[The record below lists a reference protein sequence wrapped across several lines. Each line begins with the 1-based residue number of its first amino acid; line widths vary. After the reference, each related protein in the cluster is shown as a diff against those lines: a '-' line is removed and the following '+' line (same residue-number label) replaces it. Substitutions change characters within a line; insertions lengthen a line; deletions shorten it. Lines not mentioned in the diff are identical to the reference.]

1 MCGYADFA
9 AVLDEIANDANQNGE
24 TCNKASGM
32 YDRMCKLETGFF
44 ACFWHVILDRFNST
58 SKKLQDDQLDLNT
71 AVNLLK
77 SLETFVKSLPGRF
90 EEFESVGAQNSGTT
104 EYAQQNQRVRRAN
117 VRLNPLDYGYTSEVH
132 LSPRDRFR
140 IDSFVPVIDMLVSAL
155 STRVSAYKEICDRF
169 GFLHHI
175 DKLTTEELRT
185 AAKNLV
191 DIYSSDIE
199 DTLGDELNQF
209 LPLMALLGE
218 DKKPLQGSIEQWM
231 YTMMATKDL
240 KSVFPNIDIMLRIYL
255 CMMVSNCSGER
266 SFSKLKIIKNR
277 LRTTLDQ
284 EKLNWLSLMSIE
296 SDVLRSIDF
305 RDIIKDFANSKARK
319 VSIS

>member
-1 MCGYADFA
+1 
-9 AVLDEIANDANQNGE
+9 
-24 TCNKASGM
+24 
-32 YDRMCKLETGFF
+32 
-44 ACFWHVILDRFNST
+44 
-58 SKKLQDDQLDLNT
+58 
-71 AVNLLK
+71 
-77 SLETFVKSLPGRF
+77 
-90 EEFESVGAQNSGTT
+90 
-104 EYAQQNQRVRRAN
+104 
-117 VRLNPLDYGYTSEVH
+117 
-132 LSPRDRFR
+132 
-140 IDSFVPVIDMLVSAL
+140 MLVSAL

-175 DKLTTEELRT
+175 DKLTNEELRT

-191 DIYSSDIE
+191 AIYSSDIE

-209 LPLMALLGE
+209 LPLMALFG
-218 DKKPLQGSIEQWM
+218 DKKKLQGSIEQWM

-277 LRTTLDQ
+277 LRRTLDQ

>member
-1 MCGYADFA
+1 M
-9 AVLDEIANDANQNGE
+9 
-24 TCNKASGM
+24 
-32 YDRMCKLETGFF
+32 
-44 ACFWHVILDRFNST
+44 
-58 SKKLQDDQLDLNT
+58 
-71 AVNLLK
+71 LL
-77 SLETFVKSLPGRF
+77 
-90 EEFESVGAQNSGTT
+90 
-104 EYAQQNQRVRRAN
+104 
-117 VRLNPLDYGYTSEVH
+117 
-132 LSPRDRFR
+132 
-140 IDSFVPVIDMLVSAL
+140 SAL

-169 GFLHHI
+169 GFLQHI
-175 DKLTTEELRT
+175 DKLSTEELRT

-191 DIYSSDIE
+191 GIYSSDIE
-199 DTLGDELNQF
+199 DTLGDELIQF
-209 LPLMALLGE
+209 LPLMALFGD
-218 DKKPLQGSIEQWM
+218 DKKQGSIEQWM

-305 RDIIKDFANSKARK
+305 RYIIKDFANSKARK

>member
-1 MCGYADFA
+1 
-9 AVLDEIANDANQNGE
+9 
-24 TCNKASGM
+24 
-32 YDRMCKLETGFF
+32 
-44 ACFWHVILDRFNST
+44 
-58 SKKLQDDQLDLNT
+58 
-71 AVNLLK
+71 
-77 SLETFVKSLPGRF
+77 
-90 EEFESVGAQNSGTT
+90 
-104 EYAQQNQRVRRAN
+104 

-209 LPLMALLGE
+209 CRSWHSLV
-218 DKKPLQGSIEQWM
+218 K
-231 YTMMATKDL
+231 TKNHCKEVL
-240 KSVFPNIDIMLRIYL
+240 N
-255 CMMVSNCSGER
+255 SGC
-266 SFSKLKIIKNR
+266 
-277 LRTTLDQ
+277 TQ
-284 EKLNWLSLMSIE
+284 
-296 SDVLRSIDF
+296 
-305 RDIIKDFANSKARK
+305 
-319 VSIS
+319 